1 MTVRPIK
8 RFVLL
13 VDDQP
18 ETVDGGVIV
27 RRELG
32 SAYLDYYVAAVGETE
47 ECDFGAG
54 DRVLLAD
61 PNAGRKVRLDGVVY
75 RLVRVTD
82 IIGVVEP

>member
-1 MTVRPIK
+1 MFVRPIR

-27 RRELG
+27 RREFG
-32 SAYLDYYVAAVGETE
+32 NTYLDYYVAAVGERE
-47 ECDFGAG
+47 ECDFGAW

-61 PNAGRKVRLDGVVY
+61 PNAGRKVMLDGVVY